1 MSRSKQFSVD
11 SALSKAML
19 QFWYRGYHPTSI
31 QTLVDC
37 MAIGRGS
44 IYDTFDSKRG
54 LFLKALRHYFNSVHR
69 RLDSLLHHD
78 SSPIDSIMD
87 VFEGVILDAPPRFG
101 CFFVNAAVELA
112 PFDAQAAHLV
122 STSFHDIEQT
132 FLQLIVQGQAA
143 GQLSPSVDAPLT
155 ARCLL
160 SLYIS
165 LGVLIRTTSDAAL
178 LQMTR
183 RQALALLGCALPRDS
198 HAQT

>member
-1 MSRSKQFSVD
+1 
-11 SALSKAML
+11 ML
-19 QFWYRGYHPTSI
+19 QFWHHGYHSTSM

-37 MAIGRGS
+37 MGIGRGS

-54 LFLKALRHYFNSVHR
+54 LFLKALRHYFNSVHQ
-69 RLDSLLHHD
+69 RLDSLLHRD
-78 SSPIDSIMD
+78 PSPIDAIMD
-87 VFEGVILDAPPRFG
+87 VFKGVILEAPPRSG

-112 PFDAQAAHLV
+112 PFDGQAAHLV
-122 STSFHDIEQT
+122 STSFYDIEQT
-132 FLQLIVQGQAA
+132 FLQLIIQGQTA
-143 GQLSPSVDAPLT
+143 GQISPTVDAPLT

-183 RQALALLGCALPRDS
+183 RQAQALLGCAPPPDY
-198 HAQT
+198 HVQN